1 MSGTTKEWV
10 SRELKR
16 LAEDEQHGVQDFVY
30 DSMTQRHGGVYAQEN
45 IDRRIP
51 NKTLPPV
58 RRETARII
66 RVLED
71 ILESEDNA
79 VLQEGADRLENII
92 LSYSAEKRFGIYLN
106 VVEIILD
113 AAKFVDEQG
122 ASMKLAQLVS
132 ALAFRDDLINSTGA
146 ELTYEIGDFWKRPV
160 TIQPDAP
167 LTGEGGDRIWSQMPS
182 LQLWIREALDTH
194 PRVDSTEFNREVW
207 EGNSWQNFTRF
218 CGILSDMYIRGQS
231 LVSSL
236 DSVTVLRYLF
246 LGVEEI
252 NSTHAW
258 REQAAVYMSIFGHE
272 IHRLCQYGQEA
283 VYEHTSSNANDDDG
297 FYSIGRWNKW
307 HATYKRRAV
316 SAKDEQERLWAI
328 KALARM
334 DEVQDAETAYWEH
347 RTLD

>member
-16 LAEDEQHGVQDFVY
+16 LAEDEQHGFDDFVY
-30 DSMTQRHGGVYAQEN
+30 DSITQRHGGVYAQEN
-45 IDRRIP
+45 IDRKIP

-58 RRETARII
+58 RWETARII

-71 ILESEDNA
+71 ILESDDNA

-92 LSYSAEKRFGIYLN
+92 LSYSAEKRLGIYLN

-122 ASMKLAQLVS
+122 ASMKVAQLVS

-182 LQLWIREALDTH
+182 LQLWIREALDSEYDNSLRAVPTLTLQQLILESI
-194 PRVDSTEFNREVW
+194 PRSLTEKY
-207 EGNSWQNFTRF
+207 GKA
-218 CGILSDMYIRGQS
+218 IRGRIS
-231 LVSSL
+231 PVSAG
-236 DSVTVLRYLF
+236 F
-246 LGVEEI
+246 LAI
-252 NSTHAW
+252 C
-258 REQAAVYMSIFGHE
+258 IFGVN
-272 IHRLCQYGQEA
+272 RLFQVSTLSQSFAFCSLAWKKSTAPMLGGNKQR
-283 VYEHTSSNANDDDG
+283 
-297 FYSIGRWNKW
+297 SI
-307 HATYKRRAV
+307 
-316 SAKDEQERLWAI
+316 
-328 KALARM
+328 
-334 DEVQDAETAYWEH
+334 
-347 RTLD
+347 